1 MKKIYW
7 LALLALACAAL
18 FVCWHALRP
27 APLQDTDYLL
37 VSQIVNRTGD
47 PVLDDSLREAL
58 RIALFQSPHLNLITD
73 EKVRSLLR
81 KTDRSPER
89 PLTPDFS
96 KQICHDLDAAA
107 YLTGTIEHSSR
118 DYTVRLTVN
127 RCSDGGRMASA
138 SAAAPLPDLLIH
150 HLGLAAV
157 KIREQLGED
166 SASLKK
172 YDVPLERAT
181 SPFSSALKS
190 YADARA
196 TLLEKGDLDA
206 IPFYRKAVDVDS
218 RFALALSGLA
228 VSLYNLNQLDEASKT
243 IRRAFEATD
252 RQTAREHLNI
262 LTLYSDISQG
272 DVEKAIDV
280 YQQYLRIYPRDD
292 VALGNLSSEFFVT
305 GDYEQAAK
313 YAEAALKLDP
323 DAAAWYENYSAALLG
338 LGRTEEAD
346 RVLRDA
352 FARGMDD
359 ASLHDNMYSIA
370 FVRNDHGTMQ
380 AQLDWAQSKPGGD
393 AIFAAQ
399 SDTEAY
405 YGHLQK
411 ARQFTRQAVDTAKAT
426 DLAEA
431 AAIWTAEAALREA
444 ILGYP
449 KEARSFIQEALKL
462 SPDSKDVRSLA
473 AAAYARIGDEPHA
486 REIASD
492 LQALYPSN
500 IVIQKAWLP
509 IVRAQLAMNQHKYDE
524 AVLQLQIVS
533 PYEKG
538 QLTANLSDSCMVPA
552 LLRGESF
559 LALNKSQLALIE
571 FQKLETNPGL
581 IGNCWSGP
589 LAKLGIARAHTHS
602 GAKAEA
608 RSWYEKLLAIWAD
621 ADPDIPLVKQAKT
634 EMSKIH

>member
-7 LALLALACAAL
+7 LALPVLVCAAL
-18 FVCWHALRP
+18 LLYWHAVRT
-27 APLQDTDYLL
+27 APLRDTDYLL
-37 VSQIVNRTGD
+37 VGEIVNRTGD

-58 RIALFQSPHLNLITD
+58 RVALFQSPHLNLITD

-81 KTDRSPER
+81 KTGRPLAQ
-89 PLTPDFS
+89 PLTPDFA
-96 KQICHDLDAAA
+96 KQICRDLDAAA
-107 YLTGTIEHSSR
+107 YLTGTIDHSSR
-118 DYTVRLTVN
+118 NYTLRLIVN
-127 RCSDGGRMASA
+127 RCNDGSRMASA
-138 SAAAPLPDLLIH
+138 SASASLPDLLIH
-150 HLGLAAV
+150 HLGLAALQ
-157 KIREQLGED
+157 IRGQLGEN
-166 SASLKK
+166 SVSLKS

-181 SPFSSALKS
+181 SPFASALKS
-190 YADARA
+190 YADARR
-196 TLLEKGDLDA
+196 TLMEKGDLDA

-292 VALGNLSSEFFVT
+292 VALGNLSSEFFVI

-313 YAEAALKLDP
+313 YSEAALKLDP
-323 DAAAWYENYSAALLG
+323 DAAAWYENYSTALLG
-338 LGRTEEAD
+338 LGRADDAD
-346 RVLRDA
+346 RVLREA

-370 FVRNDHGTMQ
+370 FVRNDHNGMQ
-380 AQLDWAQSKPGGD
+380 AQVDWAQGKSGGD
-393 AIFAAQ
+393 SIFASA

-405 YGHLQK
+405 YGRLQK
-411 ARQFTRQAVDTAKAT
+411 ARQFTRKAVDTAKAA
-426 DLAEA
+426 DLPES
-431 AAIWTAEAALREA
+431 AAIWTGQAAMREA
-444 ILGYP
+444 ILGNP
-449 KEARSFIQEALKL
+449 KEARSLIQDALKL
-462 SPDSKDVRSLA
+462 APDSKDVRSLA
-473 AAAYARIGDEPHA
+473 ASAYARIGDESQA

-500 IVIQKAWLP
+500 VIIQKAWLP
-509 IVRAQLAMNQHKYDE
+509 VVRAQLAMNQHKYDE
-524 AVLQLQIVS
+524 AVQQLQIVS
-533 PYEKG
+533 PYEMG
-538 QLTANLSDSCMVPA
+538 QLTANLSDSCMVPV

-559 LALNKSQLALIE
+559 LALNKSQQALIE
-571 FQKLETNPGL
+571 FQKLEANPGL

-589 LAKLGIARAHTHS
+589 LAKLGMARAHAQS
-602 GAKAEA
+602 GAKTEA
-608 RSWYEKLLAIWAD
+608 KSWYAKLLAIWAEAD
-621 ADPDIPLVKQAKT
+621 ADLPLVKQVKAELTKLR
-634 EMSKIH
+634 